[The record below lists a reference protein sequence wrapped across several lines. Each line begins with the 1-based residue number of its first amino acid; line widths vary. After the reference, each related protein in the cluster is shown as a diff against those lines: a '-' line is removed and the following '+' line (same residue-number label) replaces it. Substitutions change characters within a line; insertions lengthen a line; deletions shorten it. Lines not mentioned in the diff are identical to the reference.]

1 MQSEPS
7 AMSRRDAP
15 AGSDPSAVPG
25 GDPLLKTDRETI
37 SERATPEQK
46 PVHGSAAP
54 SAAGRSNPP
63 LANMAQS
70 GHSGLGRQRQISGAE
85 QRRAG
90 GLERTGQNSAQAG
103 HPPHGLDGHIADG
116 PPRPCAAPTGT
127 SQSGSA
133 AVDEVLSGPAS
144 PHLAHPPAAPADAPA
159 RPSLGS
165 IQIHRHRR
173 DRLPPPIPSPLSKAR
188 GPPATHGELAQHLLR
203 REVEHE
209 RHWFDSAD
217 YALELAAMRGTT
229 AATAL

>member
-1 MQSEPS
+1 MR
-7 AMSRRDAP
+7 RRDAP

-46 PVHGSAAP
+46 PVHGAAAP

-90 GLERTGQNSAQAG
+90 GPERTGQNPGQAG

-116 PPRPCAAPTGT
+116 PTRPCSAPTGT

-144 PHLAHPPAAPADAPA
+144 PHLAYPPAARADAPA

-165 IQIHRHRR
+165 IQIRSGP
-173 DRLPPPIPSPLSKAR
+173 LPLRPPLRSPLSKAR

-217 YALELAAMRGTT
+217 YALELEAMRGTT
-229 AATAL
+229 AATAM